1 MRSLACLEL
10 IKVAQVRLLL
20 DSTCNIAS
28 FLELFEVG
36 ERAVVILSEFE
47 IVPAHEISLF
57 EV

>member
-10 IKVAQVRLLL
+10 IKVAKVRLLL

>member
-1 MRSLACLEL
+1 MWSLACLEL
-10 IKVAQVRLLL
+10 IKVAQVCLLL
-20 DSTCNIAS
+20 HATRDIAP
-28 FLELFEVG
+28 FLELFEVS